1 MWIINH
7 VHGVPD
13 MRPLLTALSVSLLA
27 LAPVTALAAK
37 AKKPAVAAAVDPAVA
52 AKMDASS
59 DATVATALTSALRT
73 AELKERDGE
82 RHPKQMLAFA
92 GFREDM
98 TVVEVSPGTGY
109 WNEIFAAALREKGK
123 FIVGATDPNGPGR
136 KTIATMLLKYANTPK
151 LYDKVEVTLY
161 KPAAKPAPAVAPA
174 GTVDLVWIARHM
186 HGLIGGKLADNALK
200 IYFDALKPGGVLLI
214 EQHRLPESRT
224 RPDEV
229 VGYVK
234 TSEIVGLATAAGFKL
249 AASSEINANPKDTAD
264 HPFGV
269 WTLPPMRWST
279 KNNASIDP
287 KFDHSKYDAI
297 GESDRMTLKFVKP

>member
-1 MWIINH
+1 
-7 VHGVPD
+7 
-13 MRPLLTALSVSLLA
+13 MRPLLTALSLSLLA
-27 LAPVTALAAK
+27 LAPIPTLAAK
-37 AKKPAVAAAVDPAVA
+37 AKKPAVATADPAA
-52 AKMDASS
+52 ATLDASS
-59 DATVATALTSALRT
+59 VASVNAALINLLRT
-73 AELKERDGE
+73 PELKARDAQ

-92 GFREDM
+92 GFRDDM

-109 WNEIFAAALREKGK
+109 WSEIFAAALREKGK

-136 KTIATMLLKYANTPK
+136 KTIATMLLKYADAPK
-151 LYDKVEVTLY
+151 LYDKVQVTLY

-174 GTVDLVWIARHM
+174 NTVDLVWIARHM
-186 HGLIGGKLADNALK
+186 HGLIGAKLADNALK

-214 EQHRLPESRT
+214 EQHRLPESRP
-224 RPDEV
+224 RPDDV

-234 TSEIVGLATAAGFKL
+234 TSEIISLATSAGFKL

-269 WTLPPMRWST
+269 WTLPPMRWSM
-279 KNNASIDP
+279 KDNAGTDP